1 MAIDTSGMIT
11 VAQAAERLKLS
22 QEQVRR
28 NLRDGKLRGQR
39 VGNQWFVDERDT
51 LSDEEKTKRPWKP
64 LIDPA
69 LLEEIFARRKELA
82 KRGPLPDVV
91 EMLYEDREDR

>member
-11 VAQAAERLKLS
+11 VAEAAKRLKLS

-39 VGNQWFVDERDT
+39 VGNQWFVDERDALT
-51 LSDEEKTKRPWKP
+51 RRRRP
-64 LIDPA
+64 LIDPK
-69 LLEEIFARRKELA
+69 LVQRIYARRAELA
-82 KRGPLPDVV
+82 KRGPLPDIV
-91 EMLYEDREDR
+91 EMLRESRDSH

>member
-11 VAQAAERLKLS
+11 VAEAAKRLNLS

-39 VGNQWFVDERDT
+39 IGNQWFVDERDT
-51 LSDEEKTKRPWKP
+51 FHREKKP
-64 LIDPA
+64 LIDPELRA
-69 LLEEIFARRKELA
+69 RVYARRAKLA
-82 KRGPLPDVV
+82 RKGPLPDVV
-91 EMLYEDREDR
+91 ELLRESRTGH